1 MKYRGTSLLVQRM
14 VFSVLQNF
22 LCAVQMPKV
31 QKKNA
36 IKNLTRLEET
46 PQNYS
51 IFIKEKEK
59 HYSLSTFLVSYSL
72 SLSLPESFPRVPW
85 KK

>member
-31 QKKNA
+31 QKKECHKKSNKA
-36 IKNLTRLEET
+36 RRNSTELLNFYKRERET
-46 PQNYS
+46 LFSLNIFS
-51 IFIKEKEK
+51 II
-59 HYSLSTFLVSYSL
+59 
-72 SLSLPESFPRVPW
+72 
-85 KK
+85 

>member
-1 MKYRGTSLLVQRM
+1 MKYRGTSLLIQRM
-14 VFSVLQNF
+14 AFSALQNF

-31 QKKNA
+31 QKEDT
-36 IKNLTRLEET
+36 IKNLPRLEET

-51 IFIKEKEK
+51 IFIKEKQK
-59 HYSLSTFLVSYSL
+59 HYSLSTLLVSYSL
-72 SLSLPESFPRVPW
+72 SLSFPESFPGVPW